1 MPYETL
7 VDTETVARYLDAPD
21 WRVFDCRFDLMD
33 PDAGLRAYEAGHVPG
48 AVYVHLDDDLA
59 GEITPATGRHPL
71 PDLDQLVEKLRR
83 WGVDRDC
90 QLVVYDDGPGGIAVR
105 FWWLMRHLGLGRVA
119 VMDGG
124 FQAWGDEG
132 RPQSRE
138 VPERR
143 RTSFAPATRGDDV
156 VGASEFEKPAP
167 SRRYLLMDARA
178 AERFC
183 GETEPIDP
191 VAGHVPGAVNRPF
204 TDNLDE
210 NGRFRGPEALRR
222 DFQQLLGGCA
232 PGEVAH
238 MCGSG
243 VTACHN
249 LLAMEHAGLTGSKLY
264 VGSWSEWITD
274 ATRPV
279 VNESK
284 EQR

>member
-1 MPYETL
+1 MPFETL
-7 VDTETVARYLDAPD
+7 VDTETVARHLDAPD
-21 WRVFDCRFDLMD
+21 WRLFDCRFDLMD
-33 PDAGLRAYEAGHVPG
+33 PDAGRRAYEAGHVPG

-59 GEITPATGRHPL
+59 GEKTPATGRHPL

-83 WGVDRDC
+83 WGVDRNC
-90 QLVVYDDGPGGIAVR
+90 QLVAYDDGPGGIAVR

-124 FQAWGDEG
+124 FQAWSDEG
-132 RPQSRE
+132 LRLSRE

-143 RTSFAPATRGDDV
+143 RTDFAPATRGDDV
-156 VGASEFEKPAP
+156 VGASEFEKPTP

-178 AERFC
+178 AERYR

-191 VAGHVPGAVNRPF
+191 AAGHVPGAVNRPF

-264 VGSWSEWITD
+264 AGSWSEWITD
-274 ATRPV
+274 AGRPV
-279 VNESK
+279 VDESK
-284 EQR
+284 E

>member
-1 MPYETL
+1 MPFETL
-7 VDTETVARYLDAPD
+7 VDTGTMARHLESPD

-33 PDAGLRAYEAGHVPG
+33 PGAGRRAYDAGHVPG

-59 GEITPATGRHPL
+59 GETSADTGRHPL
-71 PDLDQLVEKLRR
+71 PDLDALTAKLRLR
-83 WGVDRDC
+83 GVDRDS
-90 QLVVYDDGPGGIAVR
+90 QLVAYDDGPGGIAVR
-105 FWWLMRHLGLGRVA
+105 FWWLMRHLGLRRVA

-124 FQAWGDEG
+124 FKAWRDEG
-132 RPQSRE
+132 RPLSRE
-138 VPERR
+138 EPECRP
-143 RTSFAPATRGDDV
+143 TGFTPEALADDV
-156 VGASEFEKPAP
+156 VAASEFERPPA

-178 AERFC
+178 AERYR

-204 TDNLDE
+204 SDNLDE
-210 NGRFRGPEALRR
+210 NGRFRDPEALRR

-249 LLAMEHAGLTGSKLY
+249 LLAMEHAGLQGSKLY

-274 ATRPV
+274 PTRPV
-279 VNESK
+279 ARGSK
-284 EQR
+284 EQG